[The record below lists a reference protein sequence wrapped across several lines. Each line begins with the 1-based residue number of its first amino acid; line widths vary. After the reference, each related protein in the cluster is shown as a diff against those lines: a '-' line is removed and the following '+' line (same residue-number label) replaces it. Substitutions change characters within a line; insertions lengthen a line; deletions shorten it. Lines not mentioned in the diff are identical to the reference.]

1 MRICLPMQG
10 TRVHPWSEKTPHTEE
25 QLSVCATTTESTCHN
40 CWPRALQPTAL
51 ELQTR
56 PACSKTCAPQQ
67 EATTVR
73 GPCTCPVMKSS
84 PHSPQLQ
91 KSPWSSEDPAW
102 TNIKK
107 KKKERKKERKIS
119 CSRPDLGSDWSFDSK
134 PSWSQSFHHTALSY
148 RFLRWTQPDLTFQRG

>member
-1 MRICLPMQG
+1 MAQWIRICLPVQG

-25 QLSVCATTTESTCHN
+25 QLNMCATTTESTCHN

-56 PACSKTCAPQQ
+56 PACSRTCAPQQ

-73 GPCTCPVMKSS
+73 GLCTCPVMKSS

-91 KSPWSSEDPAW
+91 KSPWSSEEPAQP
-102 TNIKK
+102 NI
-107 KKKERKKERKIS
+107 KKKERKKERLAVQDQIWAVIEALT
-119 CSRPDLGSDWSFDSK
+119 PNPLGPN
-134 PSWSQSFHHTALSY
+134 PST
-148 RFLRWTQPDLTFQRG
+148 TQHCLTDF